1 MLHNLTYNYPR
12 LKKILRIKISKRSQ
26 PLPILTLELISYFTF
41 VLKFLCFSN
50 HFIDNSADRKI
61 LIRGFAEQ
69 ISAVTFAEQYQN
81 ACLSA
86 KYSKEAILK
95 PIPT

>member
-1 MLHNLTYNYPR
+1 MNG
-12 LKKILRIKISKRSQ
+12 KDFG
-26 PLPILTLELISYFTF
+26 LELMTLFRKGNGYGNQQVGGNNS
-41 VLKFLCFSN
+41 SN

-86 KYSKEAILK
+86 KYSKEASLK